1 MVVNVLP
8 YSIRQAGFTLIEMVL
23 VIMILGILAGI
34 TAPIFSQGL
43 TASRLTTENLH
54 TLEKLRYATERL
66 AREIRQINHNGTS
79 YDVSSMSATNFSFI
93 KTDSSSGTVNV
104 NHTGSTLQL
113 SYSTLPAAAV
123 LTDEVSGFSLAY
135 YDADG
140 LTTASAAN
148 LAFVEITLTLQN
160 PTTAASYS
168 QRTRVALRD
177 RS

>member
-1 MVVNVLP
+1 MIKLSH
-8 YSIRQAGFTLIEMVL
+8 YSKRQFGFTLIEMVL

-66 AREIRQINHNGTS
+66 AREIRQIDYDGTS
-79 YDVSSMSATNFSFI
+79 YDVSSMSAANFSFV
-93 KTDSSSGTVNV
+93 KTDSSSGTVSINY
-104 NHTGSTLQL
+104 TGATLQL
-113 SYSTLPAAAV
+113 SYSTLPATAV
-123 LTDEVSGFSLAY
+123 LTDEVSGFNLAY

-140 LTTASAAN
+140 VVTASSAS

-160 PTTAASYS
+160 PTTTASYS